1 MNLDNDGYIS
11 GLPIPT
17 IKKYALIR
25 TWPAYEMKRPGC
37 VWSHVLF
44 IPFELFSSIN
54 NLATLNKYFNKPA
67 GNLSKYSEKITP
79 FYHDIQDNYKISQGK
94 VSDIIECVYDKNTRN
109 NIIDTPTLANIEN
122 EIFAFW
128 SHQWPKLRRSFSFT
142 FTGVVDRQTL
152 KITDK
157 NDIIFHL
164 TEGQLNEGKL
174 NSQKNK
180 SKWIST
186 LSQDM
191 MKEQPSEL
199 RNYLWNY
206 GKYINGGRRKLKYLI
221 DIYNTCTK
229 DYFSKNGSIY
239 NILHLITDNFSTPN
253 ESIPLIN
260 DYILK
265 SLIHKE
271 NPNQLFELV

>member
-1 MNLDNDGYIS
+1 
-11 GLPIPT
+11 
-17 IKKYALIR
+17 
-25 TWPAYEMKRPGC
+25 
-37 VWSHVLF
+37 
-44 IPFELFSSIN
+44 
-54 NLATLNKYFNKPA
+54 
-67 GNLSKYSEKITP
+67 
-79 FYHDIQDNYKISQGK
+79 
-94 VSDIIECVYDKNTRN
+94 YDKNTRN

-229 DYFSKNGSIY
+229 
-239 NILHLITDNFSTPN
+239 
-253 ESIPLIN
+253 
-260 DYILK
+260 
-265 SLIHKE
+265 
-271 NPNQLFELV
+271 